1 LGLFLVLHLAKL
13 TTLQGAF
20 GIGDEDFAMFAMADV
35 AHGEDEG
42 IEDSSNIFMEEWLGV
57 EDEDVAVADA
67 NVADGEDEGIGNASN
82 SPTDDSL
89 EDENA
94 LLRPPSSRR
103 GSRGSNVM
111 DRGVRT
117 TLGDR
122 TQANRLVCPPVYLAE
137 CFVTENSF

>member
-1 LGLFLVLHLAKL
+1 
-13 TTLQGAF
+13 
-20 GIGDEDFAMFAMADV
+20 MFAMADV

-42 IEDSSNIFMEEWLGV
+42 IEDSSNIFTEEWLGV
-57 EDEDVAVADA
+57 EDEDVAVADANIADVTVVADA